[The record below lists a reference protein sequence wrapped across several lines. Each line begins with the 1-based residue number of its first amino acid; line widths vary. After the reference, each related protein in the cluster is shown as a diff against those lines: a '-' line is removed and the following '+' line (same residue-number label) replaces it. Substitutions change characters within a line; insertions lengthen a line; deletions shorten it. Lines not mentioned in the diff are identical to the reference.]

1 MQDTSQRM
9 TVTEVRAS
17 PYITTLAV
25 VPPAVNAV
33 TNTNNYTLTRIATR
47 ETN

>member
-9 TVTEVRAS
+9 TDAEVETS

-25 VPPAVNAV
+25 VLRAVNAV
-33 TNTNNYTLTRIATR
+33 TNTNNSTLTRIATGKP
-47 ETN
+47 N